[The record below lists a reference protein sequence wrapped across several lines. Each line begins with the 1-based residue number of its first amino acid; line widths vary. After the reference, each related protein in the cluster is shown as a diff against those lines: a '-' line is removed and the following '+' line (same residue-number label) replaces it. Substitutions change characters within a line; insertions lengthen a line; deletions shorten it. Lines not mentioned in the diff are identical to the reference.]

1 MQPTMQTDTSLQLIN
16 IAAALPHDYSRPY
29 VQWRKLADVLQIVV
43 HWPADAG
50 GAGYHKYSDRLTA
63 LARYHMGKNWA
74 AAGQPPAYGFA
85 LMYHRVVAPDGA
97 IYLTNPL
104 ELVTWHAHSPANQ
117 QAMAIMVD
125 VPLGGQPTAAQAE
138 ALHAY
143 LEQLTLHTPA
153 IPAGVH
159 DVFGHREMPNNATT
173 CPGTVFALVEDW
185 SSSHV

>member
-1 MQPTMQTDTSLQLIN
+1 MQPTIESSPKIIN

-29 VQWRKLADVLQIVV
+29 VQWRTLAGIQKIVI

-50 GAGYHKYSDRLTA
+50 GAGYAHYSDRLAT

-97 IYLTNPL
+97 IYLTNPP
-104 ELVTWHAHSPANQ
+104 ELVTWHAHSRANE
-117 QAMAIMVD
+117 QAIAIMVD
-125 VPLGGQPTAAQAE
+125 VPLGGQPTVAQAK

-143 LEQLTLHTPA
+143 LEQLTMHSPA
-153 IPAGVH
+153 IPASVH
-159 DVFGHREMPNNATT
+159 DVYGHREMPNNATT
-173 CPGTVFALVEDW
+173 CPGAVFALVEDW
-185 SSSHV
+185 RKNHV